1 MFLSKTIQRVK
12 ESKRYRK
19 SVGVIPSLFTFAN
32 ALCGFVAVIFA
43 FEGALVLSASCIILA
58 AIFDGVDGRLARAF
72 DACSPFG
79 AELDS
84 LCDAVSFCFA
94 PAMVM
99 YSANIV
105 DAGPIGVAVL
115 GIYMCAGL
123 FRLAR
128 FNVQPAPLQGYFCGL
143 PVPVAA
149 CLLASV
155 VLYHE
160 WLTSNWLYPIVQPG
174 SLCVLIL
181 ALAFLMGS
189 RIPFPSFKS
198 QIWSRSSA
206 IKLMIAAIIMAIG
219 FLRNM
224 PIFFLFVLSYVV
236 ISLVQY
242 VRNRAK

>member
-1 MFLSKTIQRVK
+1 MFLSKTLRRVTQ
-12 ESKRYRK
+12 SKRYRT
-19 SVGVIPSLFTFAN
+19 SVGIIPSLFTFAN

-43 FEGALVLSASCIILA
+43 FEGALTLSASCIILA
-58 AIFDGVDGRLARAF
+58 AIFDGLDGRLARAF

-84 LCDAVSFCFA
+84 LCDAVSFCLA

-99 YSANIV
+99 YSAYVV
-105 DAGPIGVAVL
+105 DAGPLGVAVL

-128 FNVQPAPLQGYFCGL
+128 FNVHPSPQQGYFSGL

-149 CLLASV
+149 CLLASL

-160 WLTSNWLYPIVQPG
+160 WLTSNWLYHLVKPG
-174 SLCVLIL
+174 SLCVLLLVL
-181 ALAFLMGS
+181 ALLMAS

-198 QIWSRSSA
+198 QIWSRKSA
-206 IKLMIAAIIMAIG
+206 IKLIIACAVMGIG
-219 FLRNM
+219 FARNM
-224 PIFFLFVLSYVV
+224 PIFFLFVLSYVM
-236 ISLVQY
+236 ISLVSY
-242 VRNRAK
+242 VRARAK